1 MPIRVPFSLIIAYVL
16 AGVVIGMVIYHIL
29 AKLKISKANVTAEK
43 IVEDANSKANNII
56 KEATL
61 DAKTQAYE
69 YKLEAEKEIKA
80 QRTEVTRFENKL
92 LQREQNIDRRDI
104 ALQSKEDNLQKRS
117 QQLDRKQAELG
128 RMENDLKSQID
139 AKVKELEKIAAMSA
153 AEARAELFKQ
163 VEGLCLSQDAVVDVV
178 PVVGVHVLV
187 EAAECIMVVVSRP
200 DREMDDAEKLESL
213 P

>member
-16 AGVVIGMVIYHIL
+16 AGVVIGMIIYHIL

-80 QRTEVTRFENKL
+80 QRSEVTRFENKL
-92 LQREQNIDRRDI
+92 FRFKGFYISQRTLRIYDRPIAAQVLGYVGEVNDADLERD
-104 ALQSKEDNLQKRS
+104 SYYR
-117 QQLDRKQAELG
+117 LG
-128 RMENDLKSQID
+128 DYIGKSG
-139 AKVKELEKIAAMSA
+139 LEKSY
-153 AEARAELFKQ
+153 EE
-163 VEGLCLSQDAVVDVV
+163 
-178 PVVGVHVLV
+178 VL
-187 EAAECIMVVVSRP
+187 RG
-200 DREMDDAEKLESL
+200 
-213 P
+213 